1 MDAEDIRDNKFDTA
15 AFHRAYENF
24 TEKYIEVETNSLDQQ
39 NTMWDDLNIVIASA
53 RKTAFKIGFK
63 TAVELMMGEC
73 NNGQVDTFRGSGF
86 YRLQ

>member
-1 MDAEDIRDNKFDTA
+1 MFNPNALEKLYLAMDAEDIRDNKFDTA

-63 TAVELMMGEC
+63 TAVELMMG
-73 NNGQVDTFRGSGF
+73 G
-86 YRLQ
+86 L